1 MIPNLSDGFFQ
12 IILNLRPENRWTT
25 HFTEV
30 EGIPESHAEVWK
42 GWVEKAETDPQTAQ
56 LVYLTQHHPVEELY
70 DVTVDPSEFNNLA
83 FNADMRPTLEKMRA
97 DVRDWMHSQNDEGRR
112 ET

>member
-1 MIPNLSDGFFQ
+1 M
-12 IILNLRPENRWTT
+12 PENRWTT

-42 GWVEKAETDPQTAQ
+42 SWVEKAEIDPQTAQ

-70 DVTVDPSEFNNLA
+70 DVTVDPYEFNNLA
-83 FNADMRPTLEKMRA
+83 FNVPICVQRSKRCVHRCSRLDAFTKR
-97 DVRDWMHSQNDEGRR
+97 
-112 ET
+112 

>member
-1 MIPNLSDGFFQ
+1 M
-12 IILNLRPENRWTT
+12 PENSWTT

-42 GWVEKAETDPQTAQ
+42 SWVEKAEIDPQTAQ

-70 DVTVDPSEFNNLA
+70 DVTADPSEFNNLA

-112 ET
+112 KQ